1 MCVCVCHSVCES
13 MRDGSIPLGCASRGF
28 PPSFQVSFVALDG
41 LLDAQEEG
49 RVPLVQAGDGV
60 ELLHLGDPNR
70 EDALEMTRRTIL
82 LYTYKDKYISDR
94 QLC

>member
-1 MCVCVCHSVCES
+1 
-13 MRDGSIPLGCASRGF
+13 MRDGSVPLGCASHGF
-28 PPSFQVSFVALDG
+28 PSFQVSFVALDG

-70 EDALEMTRRTIL
+70 EDGLEMTRRTIL

-94 QLC
+94 